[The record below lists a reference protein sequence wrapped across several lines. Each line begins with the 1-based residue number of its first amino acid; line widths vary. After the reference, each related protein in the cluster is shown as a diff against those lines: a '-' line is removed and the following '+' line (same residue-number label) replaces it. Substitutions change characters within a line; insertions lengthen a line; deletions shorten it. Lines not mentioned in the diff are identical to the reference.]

1 MHQLRFVRRTG
12 KFEQVVHLNG
22 EGHTMPAFTFE
33 KISPPVRR
41 APAASTPKKPRGL
54 ISQMIDRLAERRAR
68 RALQGDRAISRD
80 EKQAE

>member
-1 MHQLRFVRRTG
+1 
-12 KFEQVVHLNG
+12 
-22 EGHTMPAFTFE
+22 MPAFTFE

-68 RALQGDRAISRD
+68 RALQGERAISRD
-80 EKQAE
+80 EKPAE